1 MKKIFILLF
10 LLTAF
15 SLSCFSQ
22 SGIYSGGVSKNAQ
35 HDLRKTGWI
44 VRPEIGCILIGD
56 GDFEGGG
63 SVNIGYQLSPRIYLG
78 GGTNCLVNPYKS
90 YDAYSGIYGHDN
102 LETLYASARWYW
114 FDGRS
119 SPFFEL
125 NAGVGRFA
133 FHRPWYSDYSH
144 TRGALFAIPA
154 IGFDIRN
161 VNLKFGAQFSTNNVP
176 LGFYLMLGY
185 NYLIKE
191 KETTRK

>member
-1 MKKIFILLF
+1 MKELFILLF
-10 LLTAF
+10 LLTAL
-15 SLSCFSQ
+15 SLPSFSQ
-22 SGIYSGGVSKNAQ
+22 SGVYSGGVSKVAQ

-44 VRPEIGCILIGD
+44 VTPEIGCILIGD

-63 SVNIGYQLSPRIYLG
+63 SVNIGYQLSPRICFG
-78 GGTNCLVNPYKS
+78 GGMNCLIRPDRT

-133 FHRPWYSDYSH
+133 FHRSYSDKSN
-144 TRGALFAIPA
+144 TRGALFVMPT

-161 VNLKFGAQFSTNNVP
+161 VNLKLGAQFSTNDVP

-185 NYLIKE
+185 NYLIKD
-191 KETTRK
+191 KETTKK

>member
-1 MKKIFILLF
+1 MKKLFVSLF
-10 LLTAF
+10 LLTVF

-22 SGIYSGGVSKNAQ
+22 SGIYSGGVSKKAQ

-44 VRPEIGCILIGD
+44 VRPEMGIALSD
-56 GDFEGGG
+56 GVSGGG
-63 SVNIGYQLSPRIYLG
+63 MGINIGYQFSPRIYLG

-114 FDGRS
+114 LDGRS

-133 FHRPWYSDYSH
+133 FHRPWWDYYNSH
-144 TRGALFAIPA
+144 TKGALFVIPS
-154 IGFDIRN
+154 IGYDIRN
-161 VNLKFGAQFSTNNVP
+161 VNLKLGAQFSTNDVS
-176 LGFYLMLGY
+176 LGYYLMLGY